1 MGLARGEVYLV
12 RLDST
17 QGHEVGKTRP
27 CVVVSPDE
35 ANAVASTIT
44 VVPLSTKRC
53 PYPARVDIEFQG
65 RSGQVQLDQIRSIS
79 PLRLVSR
86 VGELDPSNLLRT
98 LNRLC
103 EIFAP

>member
-12 RLDST
+12 RLDPVL
-17 QGHEVGKTRP
+17 GHEVGKTRP

-35 ANAVASTIT
+35 SNAVAGTIT
-44 VVPLSTKRC
+44 VAPLSTQRR
-53 PYPARVDIEFQG
+53 PYPARVDIKFHG
-65 RSGQVQLDQIRSIS
+65 RFGQVQLDQIRTIS

-86 VGELDPSNLLRT
+86 VGGLEESDLLRT

-103 EIFAP
+103 EIYAP

>member
-1 MGLARGEVYLV
+1 MGLVRGEVYLV
-12 RLDST
+12 RLDPVL
-17 QGHEVGKTRP
+17 GHEVGKTRP
-27 CVVVSPDE
+27 CLVVSPDE
-35 ANAVASTIT
+35 SNAIAGTVTVA
-44 VVPLSTKRC
+44 PLSTQRR

-65 RSGQVQLDQIRSIS
+65 RVGQVQLDQIRSIS

-86 VGELDPSNLLRT
+86 VGDLEPSDLPRT